1 MVLIFDGVETAGNEM
16 RKEMVK
22 QTDRQRNGSGM
33 LRARGDFRRN

>member
-1 MVLIFDGVETAGNEM
+1 MLILYKVRMPGEK

-33 LRARGDFRRN
+33 LRACGDFRRN